1 VFAVILSFLILGER
15 FSLLFYLGGA
25 LVLGGV
31 ALSSV
36 SSRSA
41 SARK

>member
-1 VFAVILSFLILGER
+1 VILSFLILGER
-15 FSLLFYLGGA
+15 FSIVFYIGGA

-36 SSRSA
+36 SSR
-41 SARK
+41 